1 MLRRHVTAFA
11 PAFVVGVTY
20 YVAARIGLL
29 QELVN
34 GQVTPLWPPTGI
46 ALVGLLLF
54 GLRTWPGIAVA
65 ALAVNM
71 SIGPLS
77 AAVAISVGNT
87 LAPVCAF
94 FLLRRVG
101 FRIELDRRRDA
112 LALILLAAM
121 AGMAVSATI
130 GAGTLTLTGAIA
142 PAEFAATWSV
152 WWTGDAMGVLVVAP
166 FLLALR
172 AVRSTRTLRE
182 IRLWRWIEFAAL
194 LAGTFV
200 VTAIATRTTP
210 NVVFLVSPF
219 LIWAALRF
227 QLAGAAPCAL
237 VVSVVTIQAVASGSV
252 PFAGTD
258 LLTSMVI
265 LQAFNAT
272 AALTALILS
281 SIIAERNQAYAQ
293 VEVACVRLAEVVNKL
308 DRGRLVTALIPP
320 LSQPLSPSL
329 GSPGYEPSSGE
340 DE

>member
-1 MLRRHVTAFA
+1 MTDGSVLKRYVTTFA
-11 PAFVVGVTY
+11 PAFVVGVAY
-20 YVAARIGLL
+20 YAAARIGLL

-65 ALAVNM
+65 ALVVNM
-71 SIGPLS
+71 SVGPIA

-87 LAPVCAF
+87 LAPVCAY

-101 FRIELDRRRDA
+101 FRVELDRRRDA
-112 LALILLAAM
+112 LALIFLAAM
-121 AGMAVSATI
+121 VGMAVSATI
-130 GAGTLTLTGAIA
+130 GAGALVLTGVVS
-142 PAEFAATWSV
+142 PADFAATWSV

-172 AVRSTRTLRE
+172 AVRTVRALRE
-182 IRLWRWIEFAAL
+182 IRLWRWIEFLAL

-200 VTAIATRTTP
+200 VTAVATRTTP

-252 PFAGTD
+252 PFADTD

-265 LQAFNAT
+265 LQAFNAS
-272 AALTALILS
+272 AALTALILAT
-281 SIIAERNQAYAQ
+281 IIAERNQAYAQ
-293 VEVACVRLAEVVNKL
+293 VELACVRLAEVVSQL

-320 LSQPLSPSL
+320 VSSPT
-329 GSPGYEPSSGE
+329 YEPSSGA